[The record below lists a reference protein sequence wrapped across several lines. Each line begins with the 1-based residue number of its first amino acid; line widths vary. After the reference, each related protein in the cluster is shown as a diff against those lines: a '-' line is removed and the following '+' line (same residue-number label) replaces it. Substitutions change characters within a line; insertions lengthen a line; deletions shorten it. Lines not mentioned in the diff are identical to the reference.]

1 MYRILIL
8 LFITKF
14 GFSQNRISGEVSDGQ
29 TNETLIGANIIIEDK
44 KTALYFNE
52 LCKHTLNFKTAANLM
67 NGVIKSYLNENAK
80 SIDEIN
86 LKPDR
91 IAELIKLIDEN
102 KISNSVA
109 TSKIFPVLL
118 NSSLSAEQIAI
129 DNNWIQESNA
139 DTLTDLIDEVIKKY
153 PEKVKEYQSGKKGL
167 IGLFVGEVMKLSKG
181 KADPRITNEL
191 IRKKLD

>member
-1 MYRILIL
+1 MCIRD
-8 LFITKF
+8 
-14 GFSQNRISGEVSDGQ
+14 S
-29 TNETLIGANIIIEDK
+29 
-44 KTALYFNE
+44 
-52 LCKHTLNFKTAANLM
+52 FKTAANLM